1 MKLQIIIVLTF
12 LLFDNQIASEVNI
25 TQISLSICEAI
36 EKFYSKYSRNVDIID
51 FSGSQGE
58 VIGKVLGNLNN
69 SMTVTVY
76 RKHSSIIFLESIKNQ
91 TILLFDNFQIFN
103 EFNKVDPINIKF
115 INPIRLLVYCVNTS
129 EVEISSLKTDLV
141 IPPYYY
147 FIIPR
152 RNDSHIELW
161 TFENRDDLENCHEN
175 QTLIKINEF
184 SSKKLQWTVSPLF
197 PKKYKNFHNCTMVTG
212 ILNKDL
218 FIAFYQTPYTEDID
232 IVGPSYDIMNILAK
246 ELNFTNTFSIC
257 MNDKCTEHTQQ
268 PKELYNVMITSII
281 NNLAEIK
288 SKMELWNFV
297 TLNIESE

>member
-1 MKLQIIIVLTF
+1 MKLQIIFSLAF
-12 LLFDNQIASEVNI
+12 LLLNHQIASEVNI

-51 FSGSQGE
+51 FNGSQGE
-58 VIGKVLGNLNN
+58 LIGKILGNLNN

-76 RKHSSIIFLESIKNQ
+76 RKPISIKFIGRIKNQ

-103 EFNKVDPINIKF
+103 EFNKLDPINMKF
-115 INPIRLLVYCVNTS
+115 LNPIRLLVYCVNTS
-129 EVEISSLKTDLV
+129 EMEISSLKTDLV

-152 RNDSHIELW
+152 RNDSNIELW

-184 SSKKLQWTVSPLF
+184 SSTKLQWTVSPLF
-197 PKKYKNFHNCTMVTG
+197 GKKYKNFHNCTMVTG
-212 ILNKDL
+212 IPSKDL
-218 FIAFYQTPYTEDID
+218 FITFYQTPYTKDID
-232 IVGPSYDIMNILAK
+232 ITGPSYDIMNFLAK
-246 ELNFTNTFSIC
+246 ELNFTNIFSIC
-257 MNDKCTEHTQQ
+257 VNDKCTEHTEH
-268 PKELYNVMITSII
+268 PKELYNVMITSTI
-281 NNLAEIK
+281 NNLAGIK
-288 SKMELWNFV
+288 YKMELSNFV